1 MLSSRRGGGT
11 CSSKAASNHSHL
23 DSLLTLTCCSEGKEI
38 CLPDPQTLFWGLPYY
53 FPNSFQMWRPYPA
66 ILFFPP
72 FPFLS
77 LSASSHSHL
86 LADLRTWG
94 PDSHL
99 VCFSQSKN
107 PVLWIA
113 SAWRVGMVESAHFTV
128 CRNLPTVTSFAP
140 FLDEK
145 RNPLLVQDGT
155 FSDSWQ
161 LVASTEC
168 TWNLLHVLNSSSSS
182 NRVEQIFKY
191 SLLSR
196 TSLDKV
202 CMVSRK

>member
-66 ILFFPP
+66 ILFFPI
-72 FPFLS
+72 PFLS

-86 LADLRTWG
+86 LADLGTRG

-99 VCFSQSKN
+99 VCLSQSKILFFEL
-107 PVLWIA
+107 PQPGG
-113 SAWRVGMVESAHFTV
+113 SAVKSAHFTV
-128 CRNLPTVTSFAP
+128 CWNLPTVTS
-140 FLDEK
+140 LH
-145 RNPLLVQDGT
+145 T
-155 FSDSWQ
+155 FSWWKTKQTPSSWWCSQ
-161 LVASTEC
+161 
-168 TWNLLHVLNSSSSS
+168 W
-182 NRVEQIFKY
+182 
-191 SLLSR
+191 
-196 TSLDKV
+196 
-202 CMVSRK
+202 

>member
-1 MLSSRRGGGT
+1 MPCDNLRLMTGHSMLSSRLGGGT

-66 ILFFPP
+66 ILFSPL
-72 FPFLS
+72 PFLS

-86 LADLRTWG
+86 LADLGTWG

-99 VCFSQSKN
+99 VRLSQSEN

-113 SAWRVGMVESAHFTV
+113 SAWRVCSGVCTLYGVLESSHCHILCAFS
-128 CRNLPTVTSFAP
+128 RRKKKA
-140 FLDEK
+140 
-145 RNPLLVQDGT
+145 LLVRDGT

-161 LVASTEC
+161 LVKRTVC
-168 TWNLLHVLNSSSSS
+168 TWSLLHVLNSRSS
-182 NRVEQIFKY
+182 RQ
-191 SLLSR
+191 
-196 TSLDKV
+196 
-202 CMVSRK
+202 

>member
-66 ILFFPP
+66 ILFFPHSLP
-72 FPFLS
+72 FPLCFISFPPASWPGDPRTRLS
-77 LSASSHSHL
+77 FGLPLSK
-86 LADLRTWG
+86 
-94 PDSHL
+94 
-99 VCFSQSKN
+99 QN

-113 SAWRVGMVESAHFTV
+113 SAWRVCGEVCTLYGVLESSHCHILAH
-128 CRNLPTVTSFAP
+128 L
-140 FLDEK
+140 FLIK
-145 RNPLLVQDGT
+145 KQNKLLLHE

-161 LVASTEC
+161 PVMHTAR
-168 TWNLLHVLNSSSSS
+168 TWSLLHVPNLLHPCCTNF
-182 NRVEQIFKY
+182 QIFIFH
-191 SLLSR
+191 SGLQWMRLA
-196 TSLDKV
+196 LAP
-202 CMVSRK
+202 RK